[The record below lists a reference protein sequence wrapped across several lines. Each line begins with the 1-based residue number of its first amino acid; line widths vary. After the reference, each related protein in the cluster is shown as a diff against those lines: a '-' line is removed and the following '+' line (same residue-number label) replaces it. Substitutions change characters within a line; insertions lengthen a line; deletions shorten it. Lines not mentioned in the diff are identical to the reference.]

1 MIKILSEYKVGIG
14 DINYGGHMGND
25 KALQVFHNARINFLE
40 QLGYSELNMG
50 NDTIA
55 IVVEANVKY
64 KKEVFLHDILETE
77 VWVSKIEGLKWIVS
91 YNSKRKKDGE
101 IVLTGSTA
109 MFCYDYKNKKIT
121 KIPEDF
127 LEDFF
132 SKNKEYF
139 ASILNQMC
147 FVEKVKLILIV
158 QNQEELW
165 I

>member
-1 MIKILSEYKVGIG
+1 MKKILSEYKVSIG

-77 VWVSKIEGLKWIVS
+77 VWVSEVEGLKWTVS
-91 YNSKRKKDGE
+91 YDSKRKNDGK
-101 IVLTGSTA
+101 IVLTGSTV

-127 LEDFF
+127 LA
-132 SKNKEYF
+132 KIRN
-139 ASILNQMC
+139 N
-147 FVEKVKLILIV
+147 
-158 QNQEELW
+158 
-165 I
+165 